1 MQNSF
6 LKSLCLENITQ
17 RWFLNPKIRGRRGH
31 WKCLI
36 KKSFREF
43 KVIFSQIYLLKWLH
57 LDSNPQTVRE
67 RTLSN
72 LAKLAKW
79 LNCLASTY
87 LCDAFDCMLL
97 SCHVRVSEWIRTLW
111 ICSETCARHDKNV
124 QSVYRLKLKF
134 FGGSLENYFHLFPVH
149 YEKFLILWSPLFT
162 I

>member
-67 RTLSN
+67 RTLNN

-111 ICSETCARHDKNV
+111 ICSETCADMIRTYSQFTDLSSNF
-124 QSVYRLKLKF
+124 SVGAWKTIF
-134 FGGSLENYFHLFPVH
+134 IYFLCIMRSF
-149 YEKFLILWSPLFT
+149 
-162 I
+162 

>member
-67 RTLSN
+67 RTLNN

-97 SCHVRVSEWIRTLW
+97 SCHVLFQSESALYGFALKRAQDMIRTYSQFTDL
-111 ICSETCARHDKNV
+111 SSNF
-124 QSVYRLKLKF
+124 SVGAWKTIF
-134 FGGSLENYFHLFPVH
+134 IYFLCIMRSF
-149 YEKFLILWSPLFT
+149 
-162 I
+162 